1 MSRGIHSN
9 DGIEVAP
16 ARAIPSRLPDIVG
29 LGGMIAGLGGGL
41 AMIVVAALL
50 TAAGGGDIWRE
61 PREIAQPL
69 FGVVVSTDWAPIVVG
84 TILHFLIAGLLGA
97 VFGVVSRRVL
107 RLPSD
112 YGVPVLAG
120 LIYGMALWALAYF
133 VVLPILNPALLD
145 TYAPSFIIQH
155 IIYGVVTGLIYTQL
169 RPAPYAHSKF
179 ERTAPLM
186 GD

>member
-1 MSRGIHSN
+1 MSRGTYSN
-9 DGIEVAP
+9 NGIEVVP
-16 ARAIPSRLPDIVG
+16 ARAIPSRLPDIIG
-29 LGGMIAGLGGGL
+29 LGGTIAGLGGGL

-50 TAAGGGDIWRE
+50 TAAGGGDVWRE

-69 FGVVVSTDWAPIVVG
+69 FGVVSSNDWAPVLVG

-97 VFGVVSRRVL
+97 VFGIVSRRML
-107 RLPSD
+107 HLPSD

-120 LIYGMALWALAYF
+120 LIYGMALWALAFF

-155 IIYGVVTGLIYTQL
+155 LIYGVVTGLLYAQL
-169 RPAPYAHSKF
+169 RPAPYAHSMF

>member
-1 MSRGIHSN
+1 MSRDTYSN

-16 ARAIPSRLPDIVG
+16 ARAIPRRLPDIMG
-29 LGGMIAGLGGGL
+29 LGGTIAGLGGGL
-41 AMIVVAALL
+41 AMIIAAALL
-50 TAAGGGDIWRE
+50 TVAGGGDVWRE

-69 FGVVVSTDWAPIVVG
+69 FGVVAGNDWAPIVVG
-84 TILHFLIAGLLGA
+84 TILHFLTAGLLGA
-97 VFGVVSRRVL
+97 VFGIVSRRML

-133 VVLPILNPALLD
+133 VVLPFVNPALLD

-155 IIYGVVTGLIYTQL
+155 IIYGVVTGLIYAQL
-169 RPAPYAHSKF
+169 RPAPYAHGALD
-179 ERTAPLM
+179 RVAPVM